1 MTNSTKPV
9 IFHNDDLNISLHGL
23 NYQGKPVFFAVEVA
37 KALGYADPHQA
48 IEYNCKSLIKLN
60 SVQCTESGLGF
71 KPKGIILLTEPDLY
85 RLILR
90 SQLPS
95 AERVQGWVCEEVLPS
110 IRKTG
115 SYTTTK
121 SITPDNG
128 LQQFRKARALK
139 MATEAAND
147 ILNMLPELSGNS
159 RQCVIAGLVNP
170 VAGSEVIPLPVLTE
184 KLLSATE
191 IGEVLGVSANRVG
204 KIANANN
211 LKTPENGEFVM
222 DKSRYSNKQVS
233 TFRYNVAGVEKIR
246 ALLTAE
252 STVLISA

>member
-9 IFHNDDLNISLHGL
+9 IFHNGDLNISLHGL
-23 NYQGKPVFFAVEVA
+23 NYHGKPVFFAVEVA

-71 KPKGIILLTEPDLY
+71 KPKGVILLTEPDFY

-90 SQLPS
+90 SKLPS
-95 AERVQGWVCEEVLPS
+95 AEKVQDWVCEEVLPA

-121 SITPDNG
+121 PTSDNG
-128 LQQFRKARALK
+128 LQQFRKARAIK

-191 IGEVLGVSANRVG
+191 IGEALGVSANRIG

-233 TFRYNVAGVEKIR
+233 TFRYNATGVEKIR
-246 ALLTAE
+246 ALLSAE

>member
-9 IFHNDDLNISLHGL
+9 IFHNGDLNISLHGL
-23 NYQGKPVFFAVEVA
+23 NYQGEPVFYAVEVA
-37 KALGYADPHQA
+37 QALGYTNPHEALQD
-48 IEYNCKSLIKLN
+48 NCKSLIKLN
-60 SVQCTESGLGF
+60 YRQTLELDLGYR
-71 KPKGIILLTEPDLY
+71 PKGIILMPESDLY
-85 RLILR
+85 RLIIR
-90 SQLPS
+90 SKLPS
-95 AERVQGWVCEEVLPS
+95 AEKVQDWVCEEVLPA

-121 SITPDNG
+121 PTSDNG
-128 LQQFRKARALK
+128 LQQFRKARAIK

-191 IGEVLGVSANRVG
+191 IGEALGVSANRVG

-233 TFRYNVAGVEKIR
+233 TFRYNAAGVEKIR
-246 ALLTAE
+246 ALLSAE